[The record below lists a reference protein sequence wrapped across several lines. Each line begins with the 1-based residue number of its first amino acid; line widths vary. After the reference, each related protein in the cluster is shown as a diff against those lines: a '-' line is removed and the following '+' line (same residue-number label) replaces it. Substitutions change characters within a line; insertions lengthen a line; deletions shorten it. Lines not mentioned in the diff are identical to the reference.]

1 MKFWDAS
8 AVIPLCLKQPNTTV
22 IKKLA
27 EADGDVVTWAGTLVE
42 GYSTF
47 ASLRQQDKLARKQEA
62 QARHILER
70 LSESWSEISHTKR
83 VQEFAARLLLLHP
96 LRAADSLQLAA
107 ALVWANGSPR
117 ALEFVCLDDRL
128 REAAYLEGF
137 QILPK

>member
-8 AVIPLCLKQPNTTV
+8 AVIPLCLKQPKTAV
-22 IKKLA
+22 VKKLA
-27 EADGDVVTWAGTLVE
+27 EADGDIVAWSGTLME
-42 GYSTF
+42 GYSIL
-47 ASLRQQDKLARKQEA
+47 AGLRREEILVRQQEA

-70 LSESWSEISHTKR
+70 LSENWSEISPTNLVR
-83 VQEFAARLLLLHP
+83 EFAARNLLLHP

-128 REAAYLEGF
+128 RDAAYLEGF
-137 QILPK
+137 QVLPK

>member
-8 AVIPLCLKQPNTTV
+8 AVIPLCLKQPKTAV

-27 EADGDVVTWAGTLVE
+27 EADGDIVAWSGTLVE
-42 GYSTF
+42 GYSIL
-47 ASLRQQDKLARKQEA
+47 ACLRREEILARQHEA

-70 LSESWSEISHTKR
+70 LSENWSEISPTNLVR
-83 VQEFAARLLLLHP
+83 EFAARILLLHP

-128 REAAYLEGF
+128 RDAAYLEGF
-137 QILPK
+137 QVLPK